1 MRHSTIL
8 SLFST
13 LVTLTHAQTT
23 ESLVVTAAQIAQSI
37 KLSLP
42 NPSLAL
48 VPQPYYWWQSGI
60 VNNALFTYGFVTGD
74 RQFEDLAKNTL
85 YNQATGAN
93 DFMMP
98 EATGNDDQAWWALSA
113 LTAAE
118 NNVAVPA
125 GSTTFL
131 SMAQNV
137 FNEQK
142 ARWDESSCGGGMRF
156 KINAGDA
163 GYEYKSSIA
172 NGLFFQLAARLA
184 KLTGDAD
191 ARAWAEKSYDWITA
205 TGLVDAEYNVY
216 DGTDAAGAC
225 VDLNRNQWSYNA
237 GVFLYGAAV
246 MASQTGDAKWVD
258 RSSGLLAAAQRTF
271 VRDGALYEP
280 TCEDQGNCNNDQV
293 SFKGILARWLGATAV
308 ELPALKDSIAG
319 TVGDVSGRVQKSWAP
334 SLGPMEQFVALES
347 VDAAVRANGG
357 VAAAY
362 GMISPRGSMD
372 GVERRVRRSVAG
384 RILWDA

>member
-1 MRHSTIL
+1 MRRSAFL
-8 SLFST
+8 SLLPT
-13 LVTLTHAQTT
+13 LLSLTHAQTT

-42 NPSLAL
+42 NPSLVL

-74 RQFEDLAKNTL
+74 KQFEDLAKNTL

-113 LTAAE
+113 LTAVE
-118 NNVAVPA
+118 NGVAVPA
-125 GSTTFL
+125 GSPTFL

-142 ARWDESSCGGGMRF
+142 ARWDESSCSGGMRF
-156 KINAGDA
+156 KIRAGDA

-191 ARAWAEKSYDWITA
+191 ARAWAEKTYDWITS
-205 TGLVDAEYNVY
+205 TGLIDAAFNVY
-216 DGTDAAGAC
+216 DGTDAASGC
-225 VDLNRNQWSYNA
+225 VDLNTNQWSYNVGA
-237 GVFLYGAAV
+237 FLYGAAV
-246 MASQTGDAKWVD
+246 MASQTGDKKWVD
-258 RSSGLLAAAQRTF
+258 RTHGLLEAAQRNF
-271 VRDGALYEP
+271 VRDGALYESI
-280 TCEDQGNCNNDQV
+280 CEGRGTCNNDQV

-308 ELPALKDSIAG
+308 ELPDLKNTIA
-319 TVGDVSGRVQKSWAP
+319 VMLRPVSGQVQRSWAP
-334 SLGPMEQFVALES
+334 SLGPMQQFVALES
-347 VDAAVRANGG
+347 VNAAIRASGG
-357 VAAAY
+357 VAAAF
-362 GMISPRGSMD
+362 GMIGGSKT
-372 GVERRVRRSVAG
+372 VVKRKARRSLAG
-384 RILWDA
+384 RIVWDA

>member
-1 MRHSTIL
+1 MRHSAIF
-8 SLFST
+8 SLLPT
-13 LVTLTHAQTT
+13 LLPLTHAQTT

-85 YNQATGAN
+85 YNQATAAN

-118 NNVAVPA
+118 NNVVVPA
-125 GSTTFL
+125 GSPTFL

-142 ARWDESSCGGGMRF
+142 ARWDESTCSGGMRF

-191 ARAWAEKSYDWITA
+191 ARAWAEKSYDWMSS
-205 TGLVDAEYNVY
+205 TGLIDATFNVY
-216 DGTDAAGAC
+216 DGTDSAGEC
-225 VDLNRNQWSYNA
+225 LDLNLDQWSYNA

-258 RSSGLLAAAQRTF
+258 RTNGFLAAAQRNF
-271 VRDGALYEP
+271 VRDSALHEP
-280 TCEDQGNCNNDQV
+280 ICDNQGTCNNDQI

-308 ELPALKDSIAG
+308 ELPDLKDSIAG
-319 TVGDVSGRVQKSWAP
+319 TLGGVSGQVQTSWAP
-334 SLGPMEQFVALES
+334 SLGPMQQFVALES
-347 VDAAVRANGG
+347 VNAAVRTSGG

-362 GMISPRGSMD
+362 GMIGGSKN
-372 GVERRVRRSVAG
+372 VVKRSARRSVAG
-384 RILWDA
+384 RIAWDV